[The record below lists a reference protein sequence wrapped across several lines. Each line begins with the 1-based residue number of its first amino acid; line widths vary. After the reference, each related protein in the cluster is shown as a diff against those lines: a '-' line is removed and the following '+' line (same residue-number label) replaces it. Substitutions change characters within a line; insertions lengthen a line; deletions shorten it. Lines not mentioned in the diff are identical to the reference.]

1 MRTATDID
9 EHARAKIPLV
19 DANIIERGL
28 WSGLRAI
35 YDAFDNKQMPIDGA
49 SKAKAAIIAEYAE
62 YCRWREIFLA
72 DAQKRIELA
81 PLISEANIHGC
92 EICKQI
98 AAIYDGRA
106 SAKA

>member
-19 DANIIERGL
+19 GPNIIERGL

-62 YCRWREIFLA
+62 YCRWREIFLQ

-98 AAIYDGRA
+98 AEIYDGRA